1 MISSIPDYFYGYLN
15 SNKQRYAYSIN
26 GHVVNLLTTSD
37 DKEILY
43 SSISGLIKS
52 TDTDDEK
59 YYKYIYGRDENLYQI
74 AMLFQPSKQSHSYIG
89 KSFFAPIIIKSKGN
103 TEDFFKALSKDW
115 NQYDAITFSGGIINA
130 LYNPKLSALR
140 MNTSKD
146 IKDRIVNNDGARS
159 IEIKPFKEYTHSKKL
174 KINGQKADM
183 ILSVSQSG
191 GEDNLNTTDLGSL
204 KSFIQL
210 QFDNPQEFITIH
222 QHMKVI
228 KKMLALLSKQ
238 NNIDFDLSLK
248 QRLQD
253 GKFIET
259 GICKIFVDNEDF
271 YKPQSHQ
278 TIKIMTLF
286 DKLPGLISNICNDSV
301 DSLLMV
307 LPDRNKNA
315 KRISITNVQELCI
328 ALEVEYEHC
337 GESKRSNDI
346 LINSLKKTIKQT
358 IIGFEENNPDIAVY
372 KQTTISNAFQYLDY
386 TLRDRIFHLYNNHK
400 EAIEQIVKK
409 QKLPEISLDSIRK
422 FVDLRNKRTHN
433 GNIDLGNGYEIYTP
447 LLALVYACLL
457 KRSGV
462 TECHIKE
469 VLYCMF

>member
-1 MISSIPDYFYGYLN
+1 
-15 SNKQRYAYSIN
+15 
-26 GHVVNLLTTSD
+26 
-37 DKEILY
+37 
-43 SSISGLIKS
+43 
-52 TDTDDEK
+52 
-59 YYKYIYGRDENLYQI
+59 
-74 AMLFQPSKQSHSYIG
+74 
-89 KSFFAPIIIKSKGN
+89 
-103 TEDFFKALSKDW
+103 
-115 NQYDAITFSGGIINA
+115 
-130 LYNPKLSALR
+130 

-146 IKDRIVNNDGARS
+146 IKDRFVNNDGARS

-259 GICKIFVDNEDF
+259 GICKIFVDYEDF

-315 KRISITNVQELCI
+315 KRISITNVQE
-328 ALEVEYEHC
+328 
-337 GESKRSNDI
+337 
-346 LINSLKKTIKQT
+346 
-358 IIGFEENNPDIAVY
+358 
-372 KQTTISNAFQYLDY
+372 
-386 TLRDRIFHLYNNHK
+386 
-400 EAIEQIVKK
+400 
-409 QKLPEISLDSIRK
+409 
-422 FVDLRNKRTHN
+422 
-433 GNIDLGNGYEIYTP
+433 
-447 LLALVYACLL
+447 
-457 KRSGV
+457 
-462 TECHIKE
+462 
-469 VLYCMF
+469 